1 MSSHRFIKSLFCST
15 FLVCSSISLAM
26 PGEDLGPEE
35 TFVCGPSSR
44 DPETQK
50 FVSVNQRVI
59 NELTKLYKEEGVQ
72 ALAEYQSSLIPM
84 ANYLLDDV
92 REHSEIQHISRF
104 QAEIER
110 NIAEENVSLTW
121 LLGAHFRYAAL
132 LSNPAQDEQDFWGH
146 PSISEAGTFEAFFQK
161 DKNGLP
167 VALNPSKMEAALS
180 AFDEKNKDIQRVSS
194 IPYNVQNLLND
205 KLNQH
210 VLKDACYPYAC
221 YPLLGESILN
231 VRFLLNCWLEGLY
244 PIPFPT
250 EVQKNVH
257 GVPETSPFSFALH
270 DLLHAKQDEAI
281 LHSAFRAYVEDALL
295 KAQQPGVFLSDLIEQ
310 NTPHLV
316 KKFNLFKSS
325 VRMALGHVQENK
337 KSLVG
342 LFLLIHEFPAF
353 TQELFKQESPSKVFE
368 LMRDGSLES
377 LKSSG
382 SWDNSSDPFMTNP
395 TSGEISA
402 TDEEIKRAAL
412 QAISSEKFYYPPYTY
427 KKMGDNGEDVWL
439 SPEEKEKA
447 EKAYLQRA
455 RANIKETK
463 DFIHVVLNFENG
475 KIKEVTY
482 PTLYRKVNNFHAY
495 KGLFKMA
502 GLESLQKPAFNGTLK
517 QNREEAVAFIG
528 KRQSYLELLLND
540 AVADI
545 VQHFQVGGENAF
557 EATYRQEF
565 QKIEADLQNA
575 ENAFR

>member
-1 MSSHRFIKSLFCST
+1 MASHRFIKNLFCST
-15 FLVCSSISLAM
+15 FLVCSSLVLAM
-26 PGEDLGPEE
+26 PGENLDPEGAL
-35 TFVCGPSSR
+35 VCGSSSR
-44 DPETQK
+44 NPKTQR
-50 FVSVNQRVI
+50 FVSANQKVI
-59 NELTKLYKEEGVQ
+59 DELTELYKKEGKQ
-72 ALAEYQSSLIPM
+72 ALAEHQPSLIPM
-84 ANYLLDDV
+84 ANYLLEDMQK
-92 REHSEIQHISRF
+92 HPEIQHISRF
-104 QAEIER
+104 QAEIEC

-121 LLGAHFRYAAL
+121 LFWAHFRYAAL

-210 VLKDACYPYAC
+210 VLKDACYP
-221 YPLLGESILN
+221 LLGESILN

-257 GVPETSPFSFALH
+257 GVPETSPFSFAFH
-270 DLLHAKQDEAI
+270 DFLHAKADKAI
-281 LHSAFRAYVEDALL
+281 LHSAFRAYAEDALL
-295 KAQQPGVFLSDLIEQ
+295 KAQQPGIFLSDLIEQ
-310 NTPHLV
+310 KIPYLAQ
-316 KKFNLFKSS
+316 KFDLFKSS
-325 VRMALGHVQENK
+325 VKKALEHVQENK

-353 TQELFKQESPSKVFE
+353 TQELFKQESPSKIFE
-368 LMRDGSLES
+368 LMRDGSLEA
-377 LKSSG
+377 LKDSE
-382 SWDNSSDPFMTNP
+382 SWDHPSDSFTTNP
-395 TSGEISA
+395 ISGENSA

-412 QAISSEKFYYPPYTY
+412 QEISSEKFYYPPYTY

-463 DFIHVVLNFENG
+463 DFIHVVLTFENG
-475 KIKEVTY
+475 EIKEVTY

-565 QKIEADLQNA
+565 QKIEAQICKMQKD
-575 ENAFR
+575 AFR